1 MTTIIASQIPQHTAF
16 LGREGEALP
25 LISEDAPEAKKSTDP
40 PLTRLPQKHLQAAGK
55 GAILLPYVTFAKI
68 FFTQAIRFRNTLG
81 CHRPKWHHSLYTN
94 CGKN

>member
-40 PLTRLPQKHLQAAGK
+40 PF
-55 GAILLPYVTFAKI
+55 I
-68 FFTQAIRFRNTLG
+68 
-81 CHRPKWHHSLYTN
+81 
-94 CGKN
+94 